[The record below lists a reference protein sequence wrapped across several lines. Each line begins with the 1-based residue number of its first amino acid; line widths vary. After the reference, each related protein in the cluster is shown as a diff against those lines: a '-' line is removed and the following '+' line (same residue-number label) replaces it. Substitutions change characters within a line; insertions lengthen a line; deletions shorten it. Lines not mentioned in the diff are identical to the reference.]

1 MPYAVKTGVAGC
13 SGYAVVKTSDD
24 SIMGCHETEEDAN
37 KQLIAINIAE
47 YGEASRALPNEL
59 VEGDF
64 VEWTMGGEGFVGRI
78 EHVMRDGVLGV
89 VGSDF
94 SIEASPEDPA
104 GLIRIFRETDSG
116 FEETENLVGMRF
128 SQLTK
133 IEPLDDS
140 RQVDLSAP
148 TYMRAAARR
157 GLQYYADGLAGDG
170 LRPATVREA
179 RLMAEGQVSLDK
191 WKRLGAWVARHR
203 VDWEGVPQN
212 SDPSNDDF
220 PGPGAVAAYLW
231 GVNPTNPRSAQQVI
245 NVAERKVA
253 VAVAEA
259 EAERSLSEDY
269 EWTDV
274 QNILYEVLEEITDEY
289 GMFNQSI
296 DGNGAHYIA
305 NNPFAERG
313 MACSNCAFY
322 EGPQA
327 CEIVSGQ
334 IAPGGLCKFWI
345 IPASL
350 LKAERQLGASTPAP
364 KEDQIQGSQTNP
376 AGSAAGAAGGIEI
389 SEATETGLR
398 NRVTEHN
405 DAMEKDSR
413 PVWTRVTLGQVKAV
427 YRRGA
432 GAYSVSHRPGTTRA
446 QWAFARVRAYLYL
459 ARTGSPQNANYT
471 TDNDLLHPD
480 HPRSTRKRSYDPTD

>member
-1 MPYAVKTGVAGC
+1 MPYEVKQGVPGC
-13 SGYAVVKTSDD
+13 AGYAVVKTSDQT
-24 SIMGCHETEEDAN
+24 IMGCHETKEDAD

-64 VEWTMGGEGFVGRI
+64 VEWMMGGERFVGRI
-78 EHVMRDGVLGV
+78 EHVMKDGVLGV
-89 VGSDF
+89 AGSDF

-128 SQLTK
+128 SKLTK
-133 IEPLDDS
+133 IEPLEDT
-140 RQVDLSAP
+140 RQVDLTPPSF
-148 TYMRAAARR
+148 MRSAARR
-157 GLQYYADGLAGDG
+157 GLEFYEQGLAGDG

-179 RLMAEGQVSLDK
+179 RQMARGEALSLDK

-212 SDPSNDDF
+212 SDASNEDF
-220 PGPGAVAAYLW
+220 PGPGAVAAFLW
-231 GVNPTNPRSAQQVI
+231 GVNPTNPRSADQVI

-253 VAVAEA
+253 TAEA
-259 EAERSLSEDY
+259 EAMRDLSEDY

-274 QNILYEVLEEITDEY
+274 QRSLYAAFEVITDEY
-289 GMFNQSI
+289 GQFNQST
-296 DGNGAHYIA
+296 DGNGAHYFA
-305 NNPFAERG
+305 NNPFAEQG
-313 MACSNCAFY
+313 MKCANCAFY
-322 EGPQA
+322 RGPQA
-327 CEIVSGQ
+327 CEIVSGV
-334 IAPGGLCKFWI
+334 IAPQGLCKFWI

-350 LKAERQLGASTPAP
+350 IQSERQTGASTPAP
-364 KEDQIQGSQTNP
+364 PEDQITGSQTNRP
-376 AGSAAGAAGGIEI
+376 GSAAGASGGIEI

-398 NRVTEHN
+398 NRATEHN
-405 DAMEKDSR
+405 EAMERDNR
-413 PVWTRVTLGQVKAV
+413 PEWTRVSLGQLRSV

-446 QWAFARVRAYLYL
+446 QWAFARVRAYLFL
-459 ARTGSPQNANYT
+459 ARTGRPQNPNYT

-480 HPRSTRKRSYDPTD
+480 HPRSTRRRSYDPND